1 MSLFR
6 KPKKSI
12 QRRVFTENDDED
24 DDKAMDVDEIVPAE
38 TSVKKK
44 DKSKNVHKKQPLLSF
59 ETEEEGEVFQ
69 VKKSSHS
76 KRIMRLF
83 EKERQKKKENKPE
96 KEVIRPKEPVTE
108 IVTDDLIMK
117 VNSSHKAPTPPL
129 ILSGRD
135 ALCAGKNDLSSEEE
149 EEPNRHRFSKPDN
162 VKIVLESGVIPDAAM
177 IHAARKRRQRAR
189 ELGGDFVPLED
200 EEPEDTGRMRHED
213 DQDEASDEERIDM
226 DANPAVRD
234 QERRREQFLAAQE
247 SDQEADQEIDEWENQ
262 QIRKGVTGASAAN
275 IQPEYVYEEYEPIVN
290 SSLQSV
296 PTVDPN
302 TQRTPEAIVEKL
314 REKFESVC
322 TSRKLH
328 AKQLQQ
334 VQEDLVQVNEEL
346 EELKRRAPIA
356 AERFRFYQELR
367 GYITD
372 LVECLD
378 EKVGVIADLE
388 QRALNLM
395 AHKAEWLI
403 ERRRQDVRDQ
413 AEELTNMGKGIVRRG
428 AEDEEKIRRAAE
440 REGRRSRRRRA
451 REQQGQPRHV
461 EGMSSD
467 DEITQQDMLSF
478 DKEREQIESEIQE
491 VFEDVVEEYSSVA
504 NILIRFEQW
513 RETDMSTYTEAYATL
528 CLPRVVGPLIRL
540 SLVFWD
546 PLTESVELEKLEW
559 YRTLALYGLHDDETE
574 SALSHDPD
582 INLLPTIVEKIIIP
596 KLDQLVDRCWD
607 PLSSSQTLRLVGILS
622 RYIRRFPTL
631 GPASKTLQNLFN
643 AILHKLKGA
652 LENDV
657 FIPITLKLSESKSS
671 FFQRQFASGL
681 KLLRNITSWQG
692 ILNDNTLK
700 DLALNALLNRYLL
713 SAVKVC
719 QLTDAVSKVGLISHI
734 LPRVWL
740 QSNTPQLQMF
750 SVCVTNLAQ
759 QLDKDNPLHL
769 ESIETLSNVLK
780 SLRN

>member
-12 QRRVFTENDDED
+12 QRRVFSERDDDDEL
-24 DDKAMDVDEIVPAE
+24 MDVEE
-38 TSVKKK
+38 SFSTEREHKKK
-44 DKSKNVHKKQPLLSF
+44 DKSKHVPKKQPLLSF

-76 KRIMRLF
+76 KRVMRLF
-83 EKERQKKKENKPE
+83 EKERQKKKEPKPE
-96 KEVIRPKEPVTE
+96 KEEIKSVKEPVTE
-108 IVTDDLIMK
+108 IVTDDLVLK
-117 VNSSHKAPTPPL
+117 VNSNHKPKTPSPPL

-135 ALCAGKNDLSSEEE
+135 ALCAGKDDLSSDEEDSA
-149 EEPNRHRFSKPDN
+149 RHRFSKPDK
-162 VKIVLESGVIPDAAM
+162 VKILLESGVIPDAAM

-189 ELGGDFVPLED
+189 ELGGEFVPLEE
-200 EEPEDTGRMRHED
+200 EEPEGSGRMHRED
-213 DQDEASDEERIDM
+213 NQDEVSDEERIDM
-226 DANPAVRD
+226 DANPEVRD

-247 SDQEADQEIDEWENQ
+247 SDQEADQELDEWENQ

-275 IQPEYVYEEYEPIVN
+275 IQPEYYN
-290 SSLQSV
+290 QFD
-296 PTVDPN
+296 PTVVQVQTPAVDPS
-302 TQRTPEAIVEKL
+302 TQRTPEAIIEKL

-322 TSRKLH
+322 ASRNSH
-328 AKQLQQ
+328 MQQLIT
-334 VQEDLVQVNEEL
+334 VQDNLIEVNNEL
-346 EELKRRAPIA
+346 EVLKKRAPVA
-356 AERFRFYQELR
+356 AERFKFYQELR

-378 EKVGVIADLE
+378 EKVGIISDLE

-413 AEELTNMGKGIVRRG
+413 AEELTSMAKGIVRR
-428 AEDEEKIRRAAE
+428 ANEDEEKVRRAAE
-440 REGRRSRRRRA
+440 REGRRTRRRRA

-467 DEITQQDMLSF
+467 DEITQQDTLNF
-478 DKEREQIESEIQE
+478 DKEREQLDGEIQE
-491 VFEDVVEEYSSVA
+491 VFEDVVDDYTSVA

-513 RETDMSTYTEAYATL
+513 RETDMNTYTDAYATL
-528 CLPRVVGPLIRL
+528 CLPRIVGPLIRL
-540 SLVFWD
+540 NLIFWD
-546 PLTESVELEKLEW
+546 PLSESVELEKLEW

-574 SALSHDPD
+574 AALSKDPD
-582 INLLPTIVEKIIIP
+582 INLLPTIIEKIIIP
-596 KLDQLVDRCWD
+596 KLDKLVDRCWD
-607 PLSSSQTLRLVGILS
+607 PLSSSQTLKLVGILS
-622 RYIRRFPTL
+622 RYIRRFPSL
-631 GPASKTLQNLFN
+631 GPASKPLQNLFN

-657 FIPITLKLSESKSS
+657 FIPVTFKLSESKSS

-681 KLLRNITSWQG
+681 KLLRNITCWQG
-692 ILNDNTLK
+692 ILNDNMLK
-700 DLALNALLNRYLL
+700 EIALNSLLNRYLL

-719 QLTDAVSKVGLISHI
+719 QITDGVAKVGLISHI
-734 LPRVWL
+734 LPRIWL
-740 QSNTPQLQMF
+740 QGNTPQLQMF
-750 SVCVTNLAQ
+750 SVCVTNFAQ
-759 QLDKDNPLHL
+759 QLDKDNPLHF